1 MLKSQKAQAVLE
13 LAILG
18 ALIITAFS
26 IWISY
31 SEKYNREQ
39 SYMQQTFRAALKEAK
54 NINNSASWDTI
65 DFRRMPNVANPME
78 LGELQQFS
86 SSNNV
91 LWSDGKKKG
100 DSETEAKSYFQLN
113 RGVPMDI
120 PISEEPG
127 PVSIT
132 TESISEYKSAPVSS
146 VIFNKNE
153 GGGSITT
160 SKVLTATDTIT
171 GGMYV
176 DGKKTS
182 DYESSLGEGGI
193 YKDEGGG
200 LTRSRELK

>member
-1 MLKSQKAQAVLE
+1 
-13 LAILG
+13 
-18 ALIITAFS
+18 
-26 IWISY
+26 
-31 SEKYNREQ
+31 
-39 SYMQQTFRAALKEAK
+39 
-54 NINNSASWDTI
+54 
-65 DFRRMPNVANPME
+65 
-78 LGELQQFS
+78 
-86 SSNNV
+86 
-91 LWSDGKKKG
+91 
-100 DSETEAKSYFQLN
+100 
-113 RGVPMDI
+113 MDI